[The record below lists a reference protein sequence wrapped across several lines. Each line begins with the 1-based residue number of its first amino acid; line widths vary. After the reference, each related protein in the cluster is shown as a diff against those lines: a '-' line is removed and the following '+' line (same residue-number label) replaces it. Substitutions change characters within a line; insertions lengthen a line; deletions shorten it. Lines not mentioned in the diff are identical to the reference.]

1 MLLEECRKKID
12 AIDAELLRLLNRRAA
27 LSKQIGQ
34 IKSRAGLPVI
44 DLHREDIILRRVVRN
59 SAGEISPDAVER
71 IYGEILAE
79 SRRIQIAIDAAGPT
93 CEEVYG

>member
-1 MLLEECRKKID
+1 MHLKDCREKID
-12 AIDAELLRLLNRRAA
+12 AIDAEILRLLNRRAG

-59 SAGEISPDAVER
+59 SAGEISPDAVAR

-79 SRRIQIAIDAAGPT
+79 SRRIQIAIDATGPT
-93 CEEVYG
+93 VEEVYG

>member
-1 MLLEECRKKID
+1 MQLQECRKKID
-12 AIDAELLRLLNRRAA
+12 AIDAEILRLLNRRAG
-27 LSKQIGQ
+27 LSKHIGQ
-34 IKSRAGLPVI
+34 VKARAGLPVI

-79 SRRIQIAIDAAGPT
+79 SRRIQIAIAASGPT
-93 CEEVYG
+93 IEEVYG

>member
-1 MLLEECRKKID
+1 MQLEECREKID
-12 AIDAELLRLLNRRAA
+12 TIDAEILRLLNRRAG
-27 LSKQIGQ
+27 LSKHIGQ

-59 SAGEISPDAVER
+59 SAGEISPNAVER

-79 SRRIQIAIDAAGPT
+79 SRRIQITIGATGPT
-93 CEEVYG
+93 TEEVYG

>member
-1 MLLEECRKKID
+1 MQLQECREKID
-12 AIDAELLRLLNRRAA
+12 AIDAEILRLLNRRAG
-27 LSKQIGQ
+27 LSKHIGQ
-34 IKSRAGLPVI
+34 VKARAGLPVI

-79 SRRIQIAIDAAGPT
+79 SRRIQIAIAATGPS